1 MKFLKT
7 VFQNNIFSIINLY
20 PPFLGAGVKIKKL
33 NDNLDLHV
41 SMNLNIFN
49 RNYVGV
55 HFGGSLYSMCDP
67 FYMLIVMKKLGRDY
81 IVWDKEAS
89 IKFKSPGKGKV
100 HATFI
105 ITDEDIKDILE
116 NTLDGKPYQPTFL
129 VNVLGPDNKIVAEV
143 SKTLWIKKK

>member
-100 HATFI
+100 HATFV
-105 ITDEDIKDILE
+105 ITDDDIKDIKE
-116 NTLDGKPYQPTFL
+116 KTLNGKPYQPTFF
-129 VNVLGPDNKIVAEV
+129 VNVLGQDNKVVAEV

>member
-67 FYMLIVMKKLGRDY
+67 FYMLIVMKKLLLFLRKVFGRMQGTLALCRVL
-81 IVWDKEAS
+81 IS
-89 IKFKSPGKGKV
+89 I
-100 HATFI
+100 
-105 ITDEDIKDILE
+105 LW
-116 NTLDGKPYQPTFL
+116 Q
-129 VNVLGPDNKIVAEV
+129 VLIHR
-143 SKTLWIKKK
+143 L

>member
-67 FYMLIVMKKLGRDY
+67 FYMLIIMKKLGRDY

-100 HATFI
+100 HATFV
-105 ITDEDIKDILE
+105 ITDDNIKDIKE
-116 NTLDGKPYQPTFL
+116 NTLDGKPYQPTFY
-129 VNVLGPDNKIVAEV
+129 VNVLGPDNKVVAEV